1 MSKIESRVT
10 FCGGLSTQNI
20 YKSCL
25 SLLFLFSP
33 NMLAHYQ
40 PTTFSRRYFVYI
52 LNKLSTSRDK
62 VIMNI
67 LTLGGNSPVRTVQ
80 KAIGN
85 YITYFK
91 YLYVWNCIICRKFLT
106 YVVWWENK
114 NISFFKPFITHGIY
128 SFKANLDL

>member
-10 FCGGLSTQNI
+10 FCGGLSTQTFT
-20 YKSCL
+20 SHV
-25 SLLFLFSP
+25 SSFLFLFSP

-62 VIMNI
+62 VLMNI

-85 YITYFK
+85 YIKYFK
-91 YLYVWNCIICRKFLT
+91 Y
-106 YVVWWENK
+106 
-114 NISFFKPFITHGIY
+114 
-128 SFKANLDL
+128 